1 MSGRCPSPLVTSP
14 QADAWSRGSAAREG
28 CASRPCWSAWMSRG
42 TSDIGTPCGLSNVFP
57 SWLFVE
63 MRTSA
68 TPLKLRKRLSSKNS
82 SRVGKEENARGQAS
96 SSQGCFRRW

>member
-1 MSGRCPSPLVTSP
+1 
-14 QADAWSRGSAAREG
+14 
-28 CASRPCWSAWMSRG
+28 
-42 TSDIGTPCGLSNVFP
+42 LSNVFP